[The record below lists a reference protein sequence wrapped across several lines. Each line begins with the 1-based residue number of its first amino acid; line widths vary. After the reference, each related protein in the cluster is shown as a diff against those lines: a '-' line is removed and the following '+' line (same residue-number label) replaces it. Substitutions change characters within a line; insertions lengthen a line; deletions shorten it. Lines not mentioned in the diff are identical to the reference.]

1 MKRKINKEKLA
12 IIINKRF
19 PRIANYL
26 KKQNKSKDIETN
38 NLILCITYNLYKI
51 YLNTITDNIT
61 TNDILLYL
69 ENNYIKDYIKLV
81 DNITIKDLKEIITS
95 TYITI
100 TNKQLIE
107 NINEQSIVNTYNAIK
122 KSLNYI
128 VIIK

>member
-1 MKRKINKEKLA
+1 MKRKVNKEKLA

-26 KKQNKSKDIETN
+26 KKQNKSKNIETN
-38 NLILCITYNLYKI
+38 HVILCITYNLYKI

-81 DNITIKDLKEIITS
+81 DNINIKDLKEIITS

-128 VIIK
+128 EII

>member
-1 MKRKINKEKLA
+1 MKRKVNKEKLA

-95 TYITI
+95 TSITI

-107 NINEQSIVNTYNAIK
+107 NVNEQSIVNTYNAIK

-128 VIIK
+128 EII

>member
-1 MKRKINKEKLA
+1 MKRKVNKEKLA

-38 NLILCITYNLYKI
+38 HVILCITYNLYKI

-81 DNITIKDLKEIITS
+81 DNINIKDLKELITS

-128 VIIK
+128 EII

>member
-1 MKRKINKEKLA
+1 MKRKVNKEKLA

-38 NLILCITYNLYKI
+38 HLILCITYNLYKI

-100 TNKQLIE
+100 TNKKLIE
-107 NINEQSIVNTYNAIK
+107 NINEQSIINTYNAIK

-128 VIIK
+128 EII

>member
-1 MKRKINKEKLA
+1 MKRKVNKEKLA

-38 NLILCITYNLYKI
+38 HVILCITYNLYKI

-69 ENNYIKDYIKLV
+69 ENNYIKAYISLV

-95 TYITI
+95 TYLTI

-128 VIIK
+128 EII